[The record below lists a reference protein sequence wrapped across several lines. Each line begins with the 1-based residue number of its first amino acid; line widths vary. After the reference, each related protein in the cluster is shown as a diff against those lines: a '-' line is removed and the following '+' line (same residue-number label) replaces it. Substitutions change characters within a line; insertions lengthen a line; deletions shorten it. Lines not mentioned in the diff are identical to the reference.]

1 MKSGKVEFE
10 VRQGE
15 AEVRSREVE
24 VSSREVEHQIHK
36 CWPGFAIPASSL
48 AIVWLFALPRGEIP
62 LYICKVFGLPLLL
75 DDQRFLC
82 DVPSQPS
89 DPEVRHVPCA
99 VLIYSRSPQET
110 FLRKRD
116 RKIICPSIVFIS
128 GFPWYLYRKS
138 IVTCILNCEQMNNIT
153 LNINRFFLGNV
164 WTTSFFHCLIFRT
177 VHSKQFATL
186 SIYWLK
192 FFFMISYKFFLI
204 ILGIGENWSNIH
216 GLNVVNVNQGQ
227 MPTLRR
233 MNFGK
238 VPNPLTFGKS
248 CCSISVGDFW
258 GLPNQADVDPALLGL
273 V

>member
-1 MKSGKVEFE
+1 MLTRLRNSCIFPC
-10 VRQGE
+10 
-15 AEVRSREVE
+15 
-24 VSSREVEHQIHK
+24 H
-36 CWPGFAIPASSL
+36 CL
-48 AIVWLFALPRGEIP
+48 ALCPSTGWDTS
-62 LYICKVFGLPLLL
+62 LYIQSVRIAAAVGWSKIFMRC
-75 DDQRFLC
+75 
-82 DVPSQPS
+82 SQPS

-138 IVTCILNCEQMNNIT
+138 IVWRVSWIANKWTILHWIC
-153 LNINRFFLGNV
+153 NRFFLGNV

-186 SIYWLK
+186 SIYWPK

-248 CCSISVGDFW
+248 CCSIIVGDFW
-258 GLPNQADVDPALLGL
+258 GLPNQADVDPAPLGL

>member
-1 MKSGKVEFE
+1 MLTRLRNSCIFPC
-10 VRQGE
+10 
-15 AEVRSREVE
+15 
-24 VSSREVEHQIHK
+24 H
-36 CWPGFAIPASSL
+36 CL
-48 AIVWLFALPRGEIP
+48 ALCPSTGWDTS
-62 LYICKVFGLPLLL
+62 LYIQSVRIAAAVGWSKIFMRC
-75 DDQRFLC
+75 
-82 DVPSQPS
+82 SQPS

-258 GLPNQADVDPALLGL
+258 GLPNQADVDPAPLGL